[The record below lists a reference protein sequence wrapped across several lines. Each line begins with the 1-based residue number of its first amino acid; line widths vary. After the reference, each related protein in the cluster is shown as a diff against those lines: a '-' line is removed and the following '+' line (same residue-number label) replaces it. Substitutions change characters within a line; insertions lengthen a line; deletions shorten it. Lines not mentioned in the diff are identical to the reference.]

1 MRLAVVPHDRASELI
16 PDLLGRDM
24 VVRSAKIS
32 KTDDGTLV
40 PINTEGEAYALSLDL
55 DVIEGEVHGRKD
67 QSPQQ
72 IIDRSLPLPAELKSL
87 LPQRWEFVGNVAI
100 IRLDQRLSPYEKEIG
115 AAYADAL
122 DVSSVCVDRG
132 GIHGELRRPKVDL
145 IHGDSSESVR
155 LENGILYK
163 LDVRELMFASGN
175 VDERARMGSLDCEG
189 ETVVDMFAGIG
200 YFTIPLAK
208 HSGAEVVYACEKNPQ
223 SFRYLK
229 ENISLN
235 GVEGKVRPVLGD
247 NRDLPLAGVAD
258 RVLMGYVRGTRDFLW
273 KGFDLVIPGGMIH
286 FHDTYPVWEM
296 PQALERDVAL
306 ASAGRE
312 YVIEDIR
319 EVKSF
324 APSVS
329 HYVADIRVYG

>member
-1 MRLAVVPHDRASELI
+1 MAVVPNHRASETI
-16 PDLLGRDM
+16 PDLLERDM

-32 KTDDGTLV
+32 KNEGGTLV
-40 PINTEGEAYALSLDL
+40 PVNPEGEDYALSLGL
-55 DVIEGEVHGRKD
+55 EVIEGEVHGRKD
-67 QSPQQ
+67 KSPQQ
-72 IIDRSLPLPAELKSL
+72 LIDRSLDLPAELKAL
-87 LPQRWEFVGNVAI
+87 LPQRWEFVGDVAV
-100 IRLDQRLSPYEKEIG
+100 IRLDERLRPYEAKIG

-145 IHGDSSESVR
+145 IHGESSESVR

-208 HSGAEVVYACEKNPQ
+208 HSGAELVYACEKNPQ
-223 SFRYLK
+223 SFHYLK
-229 ENISLN
+229 ENIAIN
-235 GVEGKVRPVLGD
+235 NVEERVRPVLGD

-258 RVLMGYVRGTRDFLW
+258 RVVMGYVRGTREFLW
-273 KGFDLVIPGGMIH
+273 KGFDLVVPGGVIH

-296 PQALERDVAL
+296 PQALERDVL
-306 ASAGRE
+306 MASAGRE
-312 YVIEDIR
+312 YSIEEIR